1 MRMRRIKLTLR
12 INDDHMLCLCLNKNR
27 LIPFSPSIFARQSGA
42 GRRRLC
48 QAQEDNLSL
57 SKNPGVVK
65 GRLPI
70 KLYSGSDGM
79 HVRTD
84 ENPEVFVPCGFCRP
98 GANARG
104 KTRKSSKKWLNATFL
119 TLLGLFI
126 TKGPFNMQR
135 RFCGGQKPHLTG
147 L

>member
-57 SKNPGVVK
+57 SKNHGVVK
-65 GRLPI
+65 GWLPI

-84 ENPEVFVPCGFCRP
+84 ESPKVFVLKLFKLVAEVHYTITSFHSWYAWTKNNNG
-98 GANARG
+98 G
-104 KTRKSSKKWLNATFL
+104 KN
-119 TLLGLFI
+119 
-126 TKGPFNMQR
+126 TKLVDTSIA
-135 RFCGGQKPHLTG
+135 KL
-147 L
+147 